1 MSDATQLTPRAM
13 GVGLSQEDT
22 HMKPQYDS
30 QGREVCDI
38 EFAGGGKETYVAYL
52 DDGSP
57 VLEDVMFDGQCL
69 CRDCREGL

>member
-1 MSDATQLTPRAM
+1 M

-38 EFAGGGKETYVAYL
+38 EFAGGGKETYVAKATYL

-57 VLEDVMFDGQCL
+57 VLEDELDVMFDGQCL

>member
-30 QGREVCDI
+30 QGRHIVDI
-38 EFAGGGKETYVAYL
+38 AQECQCNERTVRRRLARYKKI
-52 DDGSP
+52 
-57 VLEDVMFDGQCL
+57 VLAL
-69 CRDCREGL
+69 